1 MKQLNDQL
9 QVKESLIVK
18 LINDRKALAERMESL
33 EKKNLELQAKL
44 DYEREFRLNRSDDS
58 NSPPLQKK

>member
-18 LINDRKALAERMESL
+18 LINDLKALAERVESQ
-33 EKKNLELQAKL
+33 EKI
-44 DYEREFRLNRSDDS
+44 DYEREFRLKRSDDS
-58 NSPPLQKK
+58 NS